1 VPLETDLAYECPYC
15 AEQNYL
21 GVDPSGGS
29 RQRLV
34 EDCPVC
40 CNPIVFTVRLD
51 GDAASL
57 ERVEAEN

>member
-1 VPLETDLAYECPYC
+1 VPLETDLAYECPHC
-15 AEQNYL
+15 GEQNYV

-40 CNPIVFTVRLD
+40 CNPIVFAVRVD
-51 GDAASL
+51 GDAAVL
-57 ERVEAEN
+57 ERVEPE